1 MPTISNFRWG
11 KIAAAALVL
20 SAATV
25 GAEQPAAIEGRDGLA
40 PEANALL
47 SSGQAID
54 AAGLFGSRDPAAGAA
69 GESALDAVSAARSL
83 EVGGAG
89 RTRVIERRRSR
100 SDDKRNSGKW
110 NSKWNSKW
118 DSKYSNKS
126 GKSKGRKSGKSKSGK
141 SKSGKGKSGK
151 AKGSKRSKNYY
162 GEIPLNC
169 RYTCSER
176 GPSISLMDG
185 PNGRSIRI

>member
-89 RTRVIERRRSR
+89 RTRVIERRRSK
-100 SDDKRNSGKW
+100 SDKRNSGKW
-110 NSKWNSKW
+110 NSGKWNSGKW
-118 DSKYSNKS
+118 NSKYSNKS
-126 GKSKGRKSGKSKSGK
+126 GKSKGRKSGK